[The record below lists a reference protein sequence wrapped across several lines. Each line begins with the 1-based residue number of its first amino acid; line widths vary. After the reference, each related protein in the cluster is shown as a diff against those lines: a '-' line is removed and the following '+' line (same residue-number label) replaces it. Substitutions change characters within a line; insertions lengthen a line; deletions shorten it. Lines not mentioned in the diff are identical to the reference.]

1 MEFCR
6 GRPAPTAACSA
17 APRLRRSHAAAGPLP
32 PLIGGDRRTHSG
44 IGGRIII
51 IIIIVYD
58 YNNTVYD
65 LSFLEGVHVGRPS
78 RGRDLAPDI
87 EEGRAL
93 ALHNVSVVV

>member
-1 MEFCR
+1 MT
-6 GRPAPTAACSA
+6 PT
-17 APRLRRSHAAAGPLP
+17 
-32 PLIGGDRRTHSG
+32 
-44 IGGRIII
+44 
-51 IIIIVYD
+51 IVYD